1 MIAFKVGNILESDA
15 EALVNT
21 VNTVG
26 VMGKGIAL
34 AFKKTFPIVFEEYE
48 KSIVNKSIEIGKVQL
63 VKTGT
68 IKPSYVINFPT
79 KQHWRQPSKM
89 EYIQKGMAA
98 LVETIKLNQIKS
110 IAIPPLG
117 CGNGKLNWSEV
128 KPLMIQYLQEISNDM
143 EITIFEPGYSDQT
156 MLQKDEVSLTPA
168 RAMLLYL
175 LKEYQVLGY
184 NINLLVVQKL
194 AYFLQRFGEPL
205 NLDFEKG
212 FYGPYAH
219 KLLHLMKYING
230 HFIWFKEEENK
241 PGSLVTLDKRNY
253 YKVEKYYNELLSNEQ
268 KDRLKKVLLLIDGF
282 ESPYGLELLATVD
295 FVIQKTGTTDFDK
308 IQNEIHNWTTRK
320 KNLMK
325 PVHIQIATQQVMTI
339 N

>member
-1 MIAFKVGNILESDA
+1 MISFKVGNILESDS

-21 VNTVG
+21 VNTLG
-26 VMGKGIAL
+26 IMGKGIAL
-34 AFKKTFPIVFEEYE
+34 GFKKSFPIVFEEYKKSVDE
-48 KSIVNKSIEIGKVQL
+48 KTIEIGKVQL

-89 EYIQKGMAA
+89 EYIQKGMIA
-98 LVETIKLNQIKS
+98 LIDTIKKNHIKS
-110 IAIPPLG
+110 ISIPPLG
-117 CGNGKLNWSEV
+117 CGNGKLNWNEV
-128 KPLMIQYLQEISNDM
+128 KPLMMNYLHEISNEVDV
-143 EITIFEPGYSDQT
+143 TIFEPGYSDQT
-156 MLQKDEVSLTPA
+156 MIQKAEVSLTPA

-253 YKVEKYYNELLSNEQ
+253 SKVEEYYKAKLSNEQ
-268 KDRLKKVLLLIDGF
+268 KERAKKVLALIDGF

-295 FVIQKTGTTDFDK
+295 FVIQKTGSTDINK
-308 IQNEIHNWTTRK
+308 IQSEIYNWTTRK

-325 PVHIQIATQQVMTI
+325 PVHIQIATQQVLTI

>member
-253 YKVEKYYNELLSNEQ
+253 YKVEKYYNELLSDEQ
-268 KDRLKKVLLLIDGF
+268 KDRLKNVLLLIDGF

>member
-325 PVHIQIATQQVMTI
+325 PVHIQIATQQVMAI

>member
-308 IQNEIHNWTTRK
+308 IHLI
-320 KNLMK
+320 LSL
-325 PVHIQIATQQVMTI
+325 QIK
-339 N
+339 

>member
-48 KSIVNKSIEIGKVQL
+48 KSIVNKTIEIGKVQL

-89 EYIQKGMAA
+89 EYIKKGMAA

-117 CGNGKLNWSEV
+117 CGNGKLNWTEV
-128 KPLMIQYLQEISNDM
+128 KPLMIHYLQGISNDV
-143 EITIFEPGYSDQT
+143 EIIIFEPGYSDQT
-156 MLQKDEVSLTPA
+156 MIQKDEVSLTPA

-175 LKEYQVLGY
+175 LKEYQILGY

-241 PGSLVTLDKRNY
+241 PISLVTLDKRNY
-253 YKVEKYYNELLSNEQ
+253 YKVEKYYNDLLSNEQ

-325 PVHIQIATQQVMTI
+325 SIHIQIATQQIMTI
-339 N
+339 S